1 MSGNTAR
8 VPGRRDRVG
17 RDRIGTVGRGGRP
30 MATVAGQHPLPR
42 QQRRQTP
49 RQRHAWSGRRAV
61 ALLAVALCLVYVA
74 LSVIG
79 HFTARGHIAARGRSA
94 HAVSALS
101 NVPDEVAVV
110 PAAADFPQGL
120 TTGTCLRYRPLQGN
134 RRLTVFV
141 DPGHGGPDPGA
152 SGTTSAGTTVYER
165 DLTLATAQALLPLLR
180 NDGYSVALSR
190 QSDTAVVRLQPEDT
204 AQGAMT
210 ARGDRLDAEARIAC
224 ANASGAKALLS
235 INFNAY
241 SDPSVGGAETLYDAA
256 RPFSAANARL
266 AASVQQGIVA
276 SLRAAGW
283 PVHDRG
289 VVDDS
294 TVGMPALT
302 GEGAAY
308 GHLLELGPAA
318 SGWLDHPSAMPG
330 VICEPLFL
338 TDPQE
343 ADIAASARGQHAIAQ
358 GIRNALDAYFK
369 TAPPSVSRPSGT

>member
-1 MSGNTAR
+1 MSGHMAGAS
-8 VPGRRDRVG
+8 GRRDRVG

-30 MATVAGQHPLPR
+30 MATIAGQHPPP
-42 QQRRQTP
+42 QRRSLL
-49 RQRHAWSGRRAV
+49 RQGHAWSGRRII

-74 LSVIG
+74 LSVIA
-79 HFTARGHIAARGRSA
+79 HVTARSHSAALGRPT
-94 HAVSALS
+94 HAVSALG

-152 SGTTSAGTTVYER
+152 SGATSAGTTVYER
-165 DLTLATAQALLPLLR
+165 NLTLATAQALVPLLR
-180 NDGYSVALSR
+180 NDGYSVAVSR

-210 ARGDRLDAEARIAC
+210 AQGDRLDAEARIAC
-224 ANASGAKALLS
+224 ANASGATALLS

-241 SDPSVGGAETLYDAA
+241 SDPSVGGAETLYDTA

-266 AASVQQGIVA
+266 AASVQHGIVS

-283 PVHDRG
+283 PVPDRG

-294 TVGMPALT
+294 TVGTPALT

-330 VICEPLFL
+330 VMCEPLFL
-338 TDPQE
+338 TDPRG
-343 ADIAASARGQHAIAQ
+343 ADIAVSARGQHAIAQ
-358 GIRNALDAYFK
+358 GIRNALDAYLNA
-369 TAPPSVSRPSGT
+369 TAPSIKRLSGR